1 MIRRPPRST
10 RTDTLFPYTTLFR
23 SGSDELLPY
32 YGQELE
38 WERCEGD
45 FDCTTVRA
53 PLDWDDPSAG
63 DVELA
68 VIRQRATGGEALGS
82 LLTNPGGPGISGYD
96 YVRDAASALV
106 SPAVATAYDIV
117 GFDPRGV
124 ARSNPVQC
132 LDDAGMDDFLY
143 GIAAGERGSPE
154 WEEDLRSEEHT

>member
-1 MIRRPPRST
+1 MGRAVLLSACFLAPTPIPS
-10 RTDTLFPYTTLFR
+10 RTPGT
-23 SGSDELLPY
+23 SGVSDELLPY

-96 YVRDAASALV
+96 YIRDAASALV

-124 ARSNPVQC
+124 ARSNPVQ
-132 LDDAGMDDFLY
+132 
-143 GIAAGERGSPE
+143 
-154 WEEDLRSEEHT
+154 RSEEHTSEL